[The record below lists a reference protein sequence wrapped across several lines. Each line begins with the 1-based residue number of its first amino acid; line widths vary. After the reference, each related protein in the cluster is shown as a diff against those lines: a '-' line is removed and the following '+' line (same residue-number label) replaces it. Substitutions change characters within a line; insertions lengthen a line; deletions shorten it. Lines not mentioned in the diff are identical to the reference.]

1 MLRLILATAILQ
13 FGSVF
18 AETCAP
24 PEFITLR
31 EFSLETLMGNNV
43 FHKVFDRRRLSDD
56 SERLTLKFDAGNK
69 HFEFEFERSSVF
81 APNAVVRTI
90 GHVRLELQILPMLSS
105 HYTA

>member
-1 MLRLILATAILQ
+1 MLHLILATAILQ

-24 PEFITLR
+24 PESITLR
-31 EFSLETLMGNNV
+31 EFSLETLMGDNV
-43 FHKVFDRRRLSDD
+43 FHKVFDRRRLADA
-56 SERLTLKFDAGNK
+56 SERLALKFDAGNK

-90 GHVRLELQILPMLSS
+90 GHVRLKRLV
-105 HYTA
+105 